1 MLRLKPRLLLA
12 PALVAAIG
20 LAAACGDDDEGNGA
34 APDGTTDAQA
44 PTAAI
49 STPEDAATLEAG
61 DIEVALDVGDFEVV
75 DKLGEAPVAG
85 EGHVH
90 YYINVD
96 EIPTTPGEP
105 AVTDDETTYHAEA
118 TTSFTWQGV
127 RPGEHSFGV
136 QLVNNDHTPL
146 EPAVTDEVSVT
157 VE

>member
-1 MLRLKPRLLLA
+1 MLRLRQDRLLV
-12 PALVAAIG
+12 PA
-20 LAAACGDDDEGNGA
+20 LAAAISLVVACGGDDEGNGA
-34 APDGTTDAQA
+34 TTDGTHVAEEF
-44 PTAAI
+44 TAAI
-49 STPEDAATLEAG
+49 TDPEAGATLEAG
-61 DIEVALDVGDFEVV
+61 DIEVALDVGAFEVV
-75 DKLGEAPVAG
+75 DKLGMAPVAG

-118 TTSFTWQGV
+118 TTAFTWQGV
-127 RPGEHSFGV
+127 RPGTHTFGV

-146 EPAVTDEVSVT
+146 EPPLTDEITVT